1 MAAASIQRT
10 LAALAVDCVSVRT
23 DIDCDRR
30 KSLQDSWNGLLHQPG
45 RGTTSEHRGQPAPAG
60 RNRELAFERIRSTGR
75 RSIPRNQT
83 DLSRRDRRSSLQQ
96 PGASGAPRGR
106 ARPRTG
112 TAPIVG
118 APPNERYPCGLHRWR
133 GIIYLIEG
141 WTGRTPADLSVLV
154 HEMVHHFQYKLGL
167 KHECP
172 QDREKLAYAAQD
184 RWLHLFGHSL
194 ESDFELDGFSVIV
207 KTHACTDCA
216 SARAHRNSPT
226 RAA

>member
-30 KSLQDSWNGLLHQPG
+30 KSLQDSCNGLLHQP
-45 RGTTSEHRGQPAPAG
+45 SEHRGQPAPAG

-106 ARPRTG
+106 ARPRPG

-133 GIIYLIEG
+133 GNNLPDRGLDRKNARRPIRPGARNGASLPVQV
-141 WTGRTPADLSVLV
+141 RTQA
-154 HEMVHHFQYKLGL
+154 
-167 KHECP
+167 
-172 QDREKLAYAAQD
+172 
-184 RWLHLFGHSL
+184 
-194 ESDFELDGFSVIV
+194 
-207 KTHACTDCA
+207 
-216 SARAHRNSPT
+216 
-226 RAA
+226 

>member
-133 GIIYLIEG
+133 GNNLPDRG
-141 WTGRTPADLSVLV
+141 LDRTNARGPIRPGARN
-154 HEMVHHFQYKLGL
+154 G
-167 KHECP
+167 
-172 QDREKLAYAAQD
+172 
-184 RWLHLFGHSL
+184 
-194 ESDFELDGFSVIV
+194 
-207 KTHACTDCA
+207 A
-216 SARAHRNSPT
+216 SPPVQARIQA
-226 RAA
+226 

>member
-23 DIDCDRR
+23 DIDCDRRKSLQDSWNGLHIDCDRR

-133 GIIYLIEG
+133 GNNLPDRG
-141 WTGRTPADLSVLV
+141 LDRTNARGPIRPGARN
-154 HEMVHHFQYKLGL
+154 G
-167 KHECP
+167 
-172 QDREKLAYAAQD
+172 A
-184 RWLHLFGHSL
+184 SL
-194 ESDFELDGFSVIV
+194 PVQ
-207 KTHACTDCA
+207 
-216 SARAHRNSPT
+216 ARTQA
-226 RAA
+226 